1 MKSIEK
7 VTGIEEIKE
16 VKISWWEVVRHLAI
30 DPEKVVDI
38 GIIGDETGEWLE
50 ISYIE

>member
-1 MKSIEK
+1 MEK
-7 VTGIEEIKE
+7 KQVAFEEEVKE
-16 VKISWWEVVRHLAI
+16 VKISWWEVVRHLDI

-38 GIIGDETGEWLE
+38 DLMGDEMGEWLA